1 VYALVKNT
9 FTPAMNMVFAS
20 TGVLILAVSWW
31 PALAQASVIPF
42 LSPKDE
48 WLLWVLLGMDLLL
61 PPCPESLC

>member
-1 VYALVKNT
+1 MVKNT
-9 FTPAMNMVFAS
+9 FTPAMNMAFAS

-48 WLLWVLLGMDLLL
+48 GLLWVLLGMDLLL